1 LNDVAASRGAVWRLL
16 AGACLISTSAVFVK
30 LAQVPPTVSA
40 FWRVAFGALILLP
53 MVALAAWR
61 RPPRAGQALLFS
73 AAALFFALDLWFW
86 HRSILYVGPG
96 LSTLLANFQVFVLA
110 AIGALFLRE
119 RVGVRF
125 GFALLLALGGLWLL
139 VGMDWAAFS
148 PRYRTGVWLGLA
160 TAAVYAGYLLS
171 LRRAQR
177 GHEAQ
182 PAEVA
187 LFWISVGCTLALG
200 VPLAMEGTS
209 LAIPDRAT
217 LGALIALGGIAQVGG
232 GLLIIRAIP
241 HLPASVTGLLLLLQP
256 SLAYV
261 WDVLLFGQVV
271 DLADAI
277 GIGLS
282 LSGIFLGSTQRAEST
297 LWTARSGLT

>member
-1 LNDVAASRGAVWRLL
+1 MSDAAASRGAAWRLL

-30 LAQVPPTVSA
+30 LADVPPTVSA

-53 MVALAAWR
+53 MVALAIVR
-61 RPPRAGQALLFS
+61 RPPRAGQALLF
-73 AAALFFALDLWFW
+73 AAAAVFFALDLWFW

-110 AIGALFLRE
+110 AIGAAFLHE
-119 RVGVRF
+119 RVGARF
-125 GFALLLALGGLWLL
+125 VLALVLALGGLWLL
-139 VGMDWAAFS
+139 VGMDWAAF
-148 PRYRTGVWLGLA
+148 PPDYRIGVWLGLA

-177 GHEAQ
+177 GEQAQ

-187 LFWISVGCTLALG
+187 LFWVSVGCTVALG
-200 VPLAMEGTS
+200 PALVAEGTS
-209 LAIPDRAT
+209 LAIPTLST
-217 LGALIALGGIAQVGG
+217 LGALVALGGIAQVGG
-232 GLLIIRAIP
+232 GLLIVRAIP

-261 WDVLLFGQVV
+261 WDVLLFGQTV
-271 DLADAI
+271 DLADAV

-282 LSGIFLGSTQRAEST
+282 LAGIFLGSTRNA
-297 LWTARSGLT
+297 